1 MINLIGDVADVIL
14 SPGKT
19 IANTMFKKKWVA
31 VFILILVVSS
41 LATYLTYPVTKSE
54 QAKFIRNSELAS
66 RLSEEQL
73 ESLDKFTPAQRLMG
87 TLFPIPIMALTLVV
101 AAFFIYLFFKIGGT
115 EGTYMNFFSGVVHAS
130 VIDMVLGGIL
140 KAALVVS
147 QKSIMVSTGLGLLS
161 PASDFRNFGYLV
173 LSQFDFFTLWYLVA
187 LALGIAGFA
196 KIKPRKS
203 IWIAIAYFVFKAIV
217 VVSFSYFTMRLMRI

>member
-1 MINLIGDVADVIL
+1 MSNIIGDVADVIL

-41 LATYLTYPVTKSE
+41 LATYLTYPVTKAE
-54 QAKFIRNSELAS
+54 QAKFIRNSELAN

-73 ESLDKFTPAQRLMG
+73 ESLDKFTPAQRLTG
-87 TLFPIPIMALTLVV
+87 TLFPIFVMALTLVV
-101 AAFFIYLFFKIGGT
+101 SAFFIYLFFKIGGT

-140 KAALVVS
+140 KSALVVS

-161 PASDFRNFGYLV
+161 PANDFRNLSFLV
-173 LSQFDFFTLWYLVA
+173 LSQFDFFTIWYLAA

-203 IWIAIAYFVFKAIV
+203 LLIAFSYFVFKAIV
-217 VVSFSYFTMRLMRI
+217 VVSFSYFTMRLMRL